1 MNAPHIPS
9 QALQGRAID
18 HLGIAV
24 ADVEEASLPYR
35 LLGLPVEGEDELI
48 ASQKVRVRVFRAGE
62 VLLELLE
69 PTHPESP
76 IARSITKRG
85 PGLHHVAFRSADLE
99 GDVAAL
105 LEEGAAFIDPKPQP
119 GRAGSRVVF
128 LHPKWSNG
136 VLIELVSH

>member
-1 MNAPHIPS
+1 MNVPHTPS
-9 QALQGRAID
+9 QTLQGRAID

-24 ADVEEASLPYR
+24 ENLEEASLPYR

-48 ASQKVRVRVFRAGE
+48 ASQNVRVRMFRAGE
-62 VLLELLE
+62 VLVELLE
-69 PTHPESP
+69 PTHPKSP
-76 IARSITKRG
+76 IARSLEKRG
-85 PGLHHVAFRSADLE
+85 PGLHHVAFRSANLE

-105 LEEGAAFIDPKPQP
+105 VKEGAVFIDPEPRL

-128 LHPKWSNG
+128 LHPKWSHG

>member
-1 MNAPHIPS
+1 MNVPHAPGR
-9 QALQGRAID
+9 ALRGRAID

-24 ADVEEASLPYR
+24 ENLEEASLPYR
-35 LLGLPVEGEDELI
+35 LLGLPLEDEDEFI
-48 ASQKVRVRVFRAGE
+48 ASQGVRVRVFRAGE

-69 PTHPESP
+69 PTHIDSP
-76 IARSITKRG
+76 IARSLEKRG

-99 GDVAAL
+99 GDIAAL
-105 LEEGAAFIDPKPQP
+105 VKEGAVFIDPEPRP

-128 LHPKWSNG
+128 LHPKWSHG

>member
-1 MNAPHIPS
+1 MDVSP
-9 QALQGRAID
+9 QTLRGRAVD
-18 HLGIAV
+18 HLGVAV
-24 ADVEEASLPYR
+24 ENLEEASAPYR
-35 LLGLPVEGEDELI
+35 LLGLPLEGEDEVL
-48 ASQKVRVRVFRAGE
+48 ASQGVRVRVFRAGE
-62 VLLELLE
+62 ALLELLE

-76 IARSITKRG
+76 IARSLKKRG

-105 LEEGAAFIDPKPQP
+105 LKEGAAFIDPEPRL